1 MSLRKGSSRKTRR
14 EGGFTLIE
22 TMVAILVMTIGL
34 FGVAA
39 LMSSSLNSGA
49 HSRYMSTAALLAS
62 EKLED
67 LSRLPNNDTALVA
80 GAYNDVVQISS
91 GNGNIAE
98 TTSSGGTTTLYTQT
112 PGGNITV
119 TPNGAMPAATADTL
133 TFNRSWTI
141 VADSPVVKVRTIT
154 VTVTLVNQAL
164 KPAVVF
170 QTSAVHP

>member
-1 MSLRKGSSRKTRR
+1 MSPRKACRQ
-14 EGGFTLIE
+14 GGFTLIE

-34 FGVAA
+34 FSVVA

-49 HSRYMSTAALLAS
+49 HSRYMSTAALLAT

-67 LSRLPNNDTALVA
+67 LSRLPNNDAALVA
-80 GAYNDVVQISS
+80 GTYNDVVQISA
-91 GNGNIAE
+91 GNGNIVE
-98 TTSSGGTTTLYTQT
+98 TTSSGGNTTLYTQS

-119 TPNGAMPAATADTL
+119 TPNGAMPAATSDTL

-141 VADSPVVKVRTIT
+141 VADTPVVKTRTIT
-154 VTVTLVNQAL
+154 VTVTLTSQAL
-164 KPAVVF
+164 NPPVTF

>member
-1 MSLRKGSSRKTRR
+1 MLPRKTRR

-22 TMVAILVMTIGL
+22 TMVALLVMTIGL
-34 FGVAA
+34 FSVAA

-67 LSRLPNNDTALVA
+67 LSRLPNNDAALTA
-80 GAYNDVVQISS
+80 GTYNDVVQISS
-91 GNGNIAE
+91 SNGNIVE

-119 TPNGAMPAATADTL
+119 TPNGALPAATADTL

-141 VADSPVVKVRTIT
+141 VANTPVNKVRTIT
-154 VTVTLVNQAL
+154 VTVTLSNTAL
-164 KPAVVF
+164 NPPVTF